1 MFEVLLTRIF
11 SVTMWYHFA
20 FVAISVAM
28 FGLSV
33 GATLVYLFPKYF
45 TPERAKE
52 HMARFSQFFAL
63 AAITSFLA
71 HVTVPFIPER
81 TLAGIASIVFTY
93 AVIAVPF
100 VLSGICVCLA
110 LTSFPQQ
117 IGKIYAADLTGAAMG
132 CIVLLYA
139 LDVTDAAGAVFVVAF
154 LASLGAVCFGSETQ
168 SRRLRSAT
176 RATSALVRALSSSA
190 A

>member
-33 GATLVYLFPKYF
+33 GATIVYLFPEYF

-100 VLSGICVCLA
+100 VLSLSLIHILS
-110 LTSFPQQ
+110 T
-117 IGKIYAADLTGAAMG
+117 
-132 CIVLLYA
+132 
-139 LDVTDAAGAVFVVAF
+139 VTVNRIE
-154 LASLGAVCFGSETQ
+154 SE
-168 SRRLRSAT
+168 LKP
-176 RATSALVRALSSSA
+176 
-190 A
+190 